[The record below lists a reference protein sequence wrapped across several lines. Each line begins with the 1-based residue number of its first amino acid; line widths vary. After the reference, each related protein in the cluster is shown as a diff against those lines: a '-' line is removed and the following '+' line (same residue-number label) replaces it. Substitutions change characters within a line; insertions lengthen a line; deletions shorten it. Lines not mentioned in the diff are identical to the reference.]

1 MFFPFRCGLLL
12 VTMQLFASSL
22 PQENNDKEK
31 ILVRKSNQ
39 RKQSADNSLRRR
51 GTPYQS
57 AMSMLN
63 FYINRA
69 GKNLS
74 AEKKESSNKLKLS

>member
-74 AEKKESSNKLKLS
+74 AEKKSL